1 MAQRTVEEIYQKKTQ
16 HEHILARPDM
26 YIGTIE
32 PVTEDMWVYDEADCV
47 MKLQRCTW
55 TPGLY
60 KIFDEIL
67 VNAADNKVRDP
78 HGQTAIKVWIDT
90 ERGVIRVYNNG
101 EGIPVQRHR
110 EHDLWVPE
118 MIFGH
123 LLTSS
128 NYDDTEAKVTG
139 GRNGFGAKLTNVF
152 STCFELET
160 VHSRSRKKFFMRW
173 RNNML
178 ESEEPVITSCDGPDY
193 TMVTFYPD
201 FAKFKLQGLSEDM
214 ALIMKRRVYDI
225 AGCTEKSL
233 SCYLNGEKIP
243 CRSFAEYVDLYPT
256 MGEERRPGS
265 YSRVNDRW
273 EVCVRVSNIGFQQV
287 SFVNSIAT
295 TRGGTH
301 VKYVVEQIIAKVT
314 EQAMRKSKTEVKPHM
329 IRPHMFVFVNCLIEN
344 PSFDSQTKE
353 TLNTPKTRF
362 GSVCDLPASLIDC
375 VLKSSIV
382 ERAVEMANSKL
393 SREMAMKLRNS
404 NRKQVL
410 GIPKLDDA
418 NEAGG
423 KNSYRCTLILTEGDS
438 AKALCTAG
446 LAVENRDYF
455 GVFPLRGKP
464 LNVRDASIKKV
475 MSCAEFQ
482 AVSKIMG
489 LDVTQKYTSVEGLR
503 YGHLM
508 IMSDQDHD
516 GSHIKGLIIN
526 MIHNYWPDLLKVPGF
541 LQQFITPIVK
551 ARKKS
556 RGNGD
561 EGAISFFSMPDYFEW
576 KNAVGDNIKNYEL
589 RYYKGL
595 GTSGAKE
602 GREYF
607 ENIDRHRLNFVYEDK
622 KDDDDI
628 IMAFA
633 KDKVDERKRWITDFK
648 ANTNINESMNY
659 NVRNVTYS
667 EFVHKELILFS
678 VADCERS
685 IPSVVDGLK
694 PGQRKIMFSA
704 FKRNLVRSIKVAQL
718 AGYVSEH
725 AAYHHGE
732 QSLVQTIVG
741 LAQDYVG
748 ANNIPLLHRD
758 GQFGTR
764 LQGGKDHAAGRY
776 IFTRLTNIARR
787 IYHPSDDFVVDYK
800 DDDGL
805 SVEPFYYVPVIPMVL
820 VNGTAGIGTGF
831 ATNIPNYSPL
841 DVIDNLR
848 RLLSGDDLRPMKPWY
863 FGFTGTIEER
873 EKGKFVSSGRYTVR
887 PDGVVCI
894 TELPIG
900 TWTSQY
906 KKFLEDLREREVVV
920 QYREHNTDVTVD
932 FEVFIHPEVLQQWTN
947 QGCLEDKLQLR
958 EYIHATNIIAFDRE
972 GRITKYLDAESVLK
986 EFYLVRLEYYAR
998 RREFLLEQL
1007 QRSVLKLENMVRF
1020 VNEVVNGTF
1029 VVTRRPMKEV
1039 LADLQQRGYTPF
1051 PPQQKKKV
1059 SSTTINDGE
1068 EEEAERRHAAANSAD
1083 AEEAIVLQ
1091 PDELMGSSEGEGEA
1105 PALKRSAR
1113 DYDYLLGLR
1122 LWNLTAEM
1130 SARLLAQL
1138 EAARAKYETIAKCSP
1153 KDLWREDLDL
1163 LQPEMEK
1170 LFDERTKEIAI
1181 IQRKKREKK
1190 RPFDCSRLRV
1200 PLLSDKAR
1208 EVLRREVVKEEKK
1221 SGRGD
1226 ASVKNEDGSAT
1237 GAGRGARGNSGT
1249 ARRKRK
1255 KRSSDDEGDED
1266 FEDFFGESDDDHNF
1280 DFGSGMAD
1288 TAPVPK
1294 TSRAKAPAQPRAPRK
1309 VEGKTRAPQV
1319 KELKSEQDG
1328 KGAIDVED
1336 FDLDC
1341 FGIEALTGTVS
1352 EHKNT
1357 TPRPP
1362 LSGTQSKEKKTGP
1375 VGTSAPKAPPRS
1387 QAAKAPAR
1395 STGKK
1400 APKKRRRA
1408 GSEDDS
1414 FVVDDSEDED
1424 EDDDD
1429 DNDDDSF
1436 NFSD

>member
-1 MAQRTVEEIYQKKTQ
+1 MSGRTVEEIYQKKTQ

-32 PVTEDMWVYDEADCV
+32 PVTEDVWVYDEADNV
-47 MKLQRCTW
+47 MKLRKCTW

-78 HGQTAIKVWIDT
+78 HGQTTIKVWVDAA
-90 ERGVIRVYNNG
+90 RGLVRVYNNG

-152 STCFELET
+152 STRFEVET

-178 ESEEPVITSCDGPDY
+178 ENEEAVITPCDGPDY
-193 TMVTFYPD
+193 TVVTFYPD
-201 FAKFKLQGLSEDM
+201 FEKFNLEGFTEDM
-214 ALIMKRRVYDI
+214 VLIMQRRVYDI
-225 AGCTEKSL
+225 AGCTDKSL
-233 SCYLNGEKIP
+233 CCYLNDTRIA
-243 CRSFAEYVDLYPT
+243 CRSFPEYVDLYPT
-256 MGEERRPGS
+256 MGEERKPSS

-273 EVCVRVSNIGFQQV
+273 EVCVRVSNVGFQQV

-301 VKYVVEQIIAKVT
+301 VKYIVDQIIAKVT
-314 EQAMRKSKTEVKPHM
+314 DQAMRKSKTEVKPHM
-329 IRPHMFVFVNCLIEN
+329 IRPHLFIFVNSLIEN

-353 TLNTPKTRF
+353 TLNTPKARF
-362 GSVCDLPASLIDC
+362 GSTCDLPASLIDC

-382 ERAVEMANSKL
+382 ERAVEMANSRL
-393 SREMAMKLRNS
+393 NREMAMKMRNT
-404 NRKQVL
+404 NRKQIL

-423 KNSYRCTLILTEGDS
+423 KYSQRCTLILTEGDS

-464 LNVRDASIKKV
+464 LNVRDASVKKV
-475 MSCAEFQ
+475 MGCAEFQ

-489 LDVTQKYTSVEGLR
+489 LDLSQKYTSTEGLR

-551 ARKKS
+551 ARKKG
-556 RGNGD
+556 RGNND
-561 EGAISFFSMPDYFEW
+561 EGTISFFSMPDYFEW
-576 KNAVGDNIKNYEL
+576 KNAVGEGIKNYEL

-607 ENIDRHRLNFVYEDK
+607 ENIDRHRLNFVYEDR

-628 IMAFA
+628 VMAFA
-633 KDKVDERKRWITDFK
+633 KDKVDERKRWITEFK

-659 NVRNVTYS
+659 NVRNVSYS

-704 FKRNLVRSIKVAQL
+704 FKRNLVRSLKVAQL

-748 ANNIPLLHRD
+748 ANNVPLLYRD

-776 IFTRLTNIARR
+776 IFTRLTDIARR
-787 IYHPSDDFVVDYK
+787 IYHPSDDFIVEYR

-841 DVIDNLR
+841 DVIDNLN
-848 RLLSGDDLRPMKPWY
+848 RLLSGEELQPMKPWY

-873 EKGKFVSSGRYTVR
+873 EKGKFVSSGCATVR
-887 PDGVVCI
+887 PDGVVHI

-900 TWTSQY
+900 TWTQQY
-906 KKFLEDLREREVVV
+906 KKFLEDLREREIVI

-932 FEVFIHPEVLQQWTN
+932 FEVFIHPEVLRQWVA
-947 QGCLEDKLQLR
+947 QGCVEERLQLR

-972 GRITKYLDAESVLK
+972 GKITKYLDAESVLK

-1007 QRSVLKLENMVRF
+1007 QRAALKLENMVRF
-1020 VNEVVNGTF
+1020 VNEVIDGTF
-1029 VVTRRPMKEV
+1029 IVTRRSMKDV
-1039 LADLQQRGYTPF
+1039 LKDLKQRGYTPF
-1051 PPQQKKKV
+1051 PPQQKKKM
-1059 SSTTINDGE
+1059 SSTTIVDEEDNDGARKILPDVFEFESVPLCEQVIGKILCTAEPE
-1068 EEEAERRHAAANSAD
+1068 EINMWKG
-1083 AEEAIVLQ
+1083 VLV
-1091 PDELMGSSEGEGEA
+1091 E
-1105 PALKRSAR
+1105 
-1113 DYDYLLGLR
+1113 YDYLLSLR
-1122 LWNLTAEM
+1122 MVDLTVEM
-1130 SARLLAQL
+1130 AMYFRTKREQMLNKHNFVLSA
-1138 EAARAKYETIAKCSP
+1138 SS

-1163 LQPEMEK
+1163 LRSDIEK
-1170 LFDERTKEIAI
+1170 LFDERRREIAL
-1181 IQRKKREKK
+1181 IQCKKLEK
-1190 RPFDCSRLRV
+1190 RQFFDVSRLRV
-1200 PLLSDKAR
+1200 PLLSDAARKADRSLALRQSNCKR
-1208 EVLRREVVKEEKK
+1208 EMSSKCASESFALLVDAGVRV
-1221 SGRGD
+1221 SGLTEGSSICD
-1226 ASVKNEDGSAT
+1226 INE
-1237 GAGRGARGNSGT
+1237 
-1249 ARRKRK
+1249 ARRKYGHSVAGGKRRLVRHDEVSKRGKFSSCGDQRHVSLSDGSDTDDCSIGAPSVSPSDATPATQKSRK
-1255 KRSSDDEGDED
+1255 ISDSSYG
-1266 FEDFFGESDDDHNF
+1266 
-1280 DFGSGMAD
+1280 
-1288 TAPVPK
+1288 
-1294 TSRAKAPAQPRAPRK
+1294 
-1309 VEGKTRAPQV
+1309 
-1319 KELKSEQDG
+1319 
-1328 KGAIDVED
+1328 
-1336 FDLDC
+1336 
-1341 FGIEALTGTVS
+1341 FGIEGEVDIFFEDTVGEDFS
-1352 EHKNT
+1352 E
-1357 TPRPP
+1357 PA
-1362 LSGTQSKEKKTGP
+1362 TQANIVRSKSESP
-1375 VGTSAPKAPPRS
+1375 VLDFSAEYATEPKSRKRPRS
-1387 QAAKAPAR
+1387 I
-1395 STGKK
+1395 
-1400 APKKRRRA
+1400 
-1408 GSEDDS
+1408 E
-1414 FVVDDSEDED
+1414 
-1424 EDDDD
+1424 
-1429 DNDDDSF
+1429 DNDENTCPFYVDVVGEDVEYDSDQCIGF
-1436 NFSD
+1436 DACVF